1 MTDFA
6 PAGAARRTTLLI
18 AAAAAVM
25 LITTGA
31 RQVSGLFVLPIMSGT
46 GVSIASISL
55 ALAIGQFV
63 WGAMQPVFGA
73 LADSYGAY
81 RVVVFGALLLAAGS
95 VLTAFAQSELA
106 LIVTMG
112 VISAAGAAAGSF
124 SILIGGTARRLQAHQ
139 RSTAAGAINAGGSL
153 GQFVFAPI
161 VQAVIGA
168 WGWAAAMFTLAA
180 AGLATIPLALP
191 LRAKKAA
198 TSGEAGSAAAP
209 DSVARLTPAGAAK
222 SAIAS
227 ASQKDAPSV
236 AVSGA
241 ASGAIPGAA
250 SGAASATPRD
260 ASGEA
265 PSISLRE
272 QLRVAARDPNYIYL
286 NLGFFTCGFHV
297 AFLVTHL
304 PGEIQNCGLSPG
316 VAANSLAL
324 IGLFNVAGS
333 VGAGLLGQRYRMKHL
348 LALIYGS
355 RAAMIAIYLLMPKTA
370 LNLYLFAAGMGLTW
384 LATVPPTS
392 GIVGKLYGVRY
403 LGTLFGVT
411 LVSHQ
416 TGAFLGA
423 WLGGLAMARLGSYQ
437 WIWFA
442 DMALALGAALINLPI
457 REDKPLPRPAVAS

>member
-1 MTDFA
+1 MTSTA
-6 PAGAARRTTLLI
+6 QSGRNTTVLI

-31 RQVSGLFVLPIMSGT
+31 RQVSGLFVLPIIDST
-46 GVSIASISL
+46 GMSIASVSF
-55 ALAIGQFV
+55 ALAIGQFM

-81 RVVVFGALLLAAGS
+81 RILIIGALLLAAGS
-95 VLTAFAQSELA
+95 VLTTFVHSEMT
-106 LIVTMG
+106 LIATMG
-112 VISAAGAAAGSF
+112 VLSAAGAAAGSF
-124 SILIGGTARRLQAHQ
+124 SILIGGTARRLSASQ
-139 RSTAAGAINAGGSL
+139 RSTAAGTINAGGSL

-161 VQAVIGA
+161 VQTVIGA

-180 AGLATIPLALP
+180 AALTTIPLGLP
-191 LRAKKAA
+191 LRNKHSPAQPSAQS
-198 TSGEAGSAAAP
+198 SGDIDARLSGASSTAQGSVSASDAAP
-209 DSVARLTPAGAAK
+209 ATPAPEITLGQQVRAAL
-222 SAIAS
+222 
-227 ASQKDAPSV
+227 
-236 AVSGA
+236 
-241 ASGAIPGAA
+241 
-250 SGAASATPRD
+250 RD
-260 ASGEA
+260 
-265 PSISLRE
+265 R
-272 QLRVAARDPNYIYL
+272 NYVYL

-297 AFLVTHL
+297 AFLVTHF
-304 PGEIQNCGLSPG
+304 PGEIALCGLTPN

-333 VGAGLLGQRYRMKHL
+333 VGAGILGQRYRMKHL

-370 LNLYLFAAGMGLTW
+370 FNVYLFAAGMGMTW

-403 LGTLFGVT
+403 LGTLFGLT

-416 TGAFLGA
+416 IGAFLGA
-423 WLGGLAMARLGSYQ
+423 WLGGLAMAKYHSFQ

-442 DMALALGAALINLPI
+442 DMALAVAAALINLPI
-457 REDKPLPRPAVAS
+457 REDRPLPRPAVAA